1 MGIIDFFGGLFI
13 GVVLFL
19 MMFFAFILIGSL
31 QRKFPTSTRFKKIL
45 RSISSVFVLLTPFI
59 VPIRVSEKSQ
69 FEMINFGFPFAFVEQ
84 HTNNVVM
91 SRDFPFFTTLANPWG
106 HSIMSNLNIR
116 IDLFIFSVL
125 SVYFILY
132 MIVYLVKN
140 LRLIKGNG

>member
-13 GVVLFL
+13 GVALFL